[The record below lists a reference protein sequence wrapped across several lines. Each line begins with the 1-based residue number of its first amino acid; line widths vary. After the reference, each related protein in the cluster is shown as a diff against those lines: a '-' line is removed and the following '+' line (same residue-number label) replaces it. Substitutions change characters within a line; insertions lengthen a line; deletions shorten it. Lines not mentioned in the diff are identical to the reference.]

1 LGDPAIAS
9 DDASR
14 SRDRQAGEI
23 WVGQAWRPGKVWM
36 GALRCHLHAPGIGPR
51 GKGCARHAGACAFSP
66 EAEGMPRAYIIA
78 GPNGAGKTTFARGFL
93 LEHARCATFINADLI
108 AAGLSPLDPQ
118 AAAVRAMRM
127 MSAMIEDCVRSHR
140 DFAVETTL
148 AGRSYIGLIRS
159 WRATGY
165 QVNIIF
171 LRLPS
176 ADAAVRR
183 VAQRVQKGGHDVP
196 EPLIRQRYDA
206 GWRNFADLY
215 RDLADAWSVY
225 DSSHANPLLREQG
238 ARAVKEPTA
247 DVDPMSRVGIAMLQA
262 AQRAREDARRWKVP
276 LILVVDGQVVEIPPD
291 QIEDLPGVVL
301 PEHTPR

>member
-1 LGDPAIAS
+1 
-9 DDASR
+9 
-14 SRDRQAGEI
+14 
-23 WVGQAWRPGKVWM
+23 
-36 GALRCHLHAPGIGPR
+36 
-51 GKGCARHAGACAFSP
+51 
-66 EAEGMPRAYIIA
+66 MPRAYIIA
-78 GPNGAGKTTFARGFL
+78 GPNGAGKTTYARAFL

-127 MSAMIEDCVRSHR
+127 MAEMIEECVRDHR

-148 AGRSYIGLIRS
+148 AGRSCIGLIRA
-159 WRATGY
+159 WRATGH
-165 QVNIIF
+165 QVSIIL